1 MRSSASACDGA
12 GKAVKRGRNS
22 PWTAFLLSLV
32 LLLCAQAAPPVS
44 DEAVYAFETQELWT
58 EREGQRIYGV
68 LYVPQGAGDRMPA
81 LLCSHGFGGT
91 WHVCA

>member
-1 MRSSASACDGA
+1 MRSSASACNGA
-12 GKAVKRGRNS
+12 GKAVKRGRKVV
-22 PWTAFLLSLV
+22 LLSLV

-44 DEAVYAFETQELWT
+44 DEAIYAFETQEVWT
-58 EREGQRIYGV
+58 ERDGQRIYGV
-68 LYVPQGAGDRMPA
+68 LYVPQGTGDRMPV